1 MMKKILLLCT
11 MVICAT
17 IAFAQEKNCTAL
29 FNEGK
34 RIHDSAAVNDI
45 KTYAAAQKIFK
56 DGLDLG
62 CDKAEFQYWYNIC
75 QTKIEFLTA
84 TLEFTPKSLEFE
96 AAGGKKGI
104 TINTSYKVWDFET
117 LPPQVNDWL
126 TGNQDSQTLLS
137 VTCGENK
144 SLKGR
149 ESYVTIKAGNKTE
162 KIIVTQKGKQNLL
175 PDVVKL
181 LCANLE
187 SNPTVTTKSNAK
199 YKGERATSGQRTGLG
214 GQLSP
219 DGNLFFGKFANGE
232 PVNGIFIDAEVT
244 LSVKRMTNKFQVGN
258 FEDFQL
264 NGEAK
269 TYDEDGVLSY
279 QGIFYNDA
287 PKGDTYWQE
296 NRFPSLKFEILEE
309 NTGFYIGE
317 TKEGLKHGKGIFVL
331 KTGDLWYGD
340 WSNGNKLQG
349 IEINMDGTVK

>member
-1 MMKKILLLCT
+1 MKKNLLFCT
-11 MVICAT
+11 IVLFAT
-17 IAFAQEKNCTAL
+17 IVFAQEKNCNAL

-34 RIHDSAAVNDI
+34 RIHDSANDV
-45 KTYAAAQKIFK
+45 KTYTAAQKIFK
-56 DGLDLG
+56 EGLELG
-62 CDKAEFQYWYNIC
+62 CDKSEFQYWYNIC

-84 TLEFTPKSLEFE
+84 TLEFTPKSLEFD
-96 AAGGKKGI
+96 AAGGKKEI
-104 TINTSYKVWDFET
+104 AVKSSYQAWGFET
-117 LPPQVNDWL
+117 LPLQVNDWL
-126 TGNQDSQTLLS
+126 TGNKESKTLLTVS
-137 VTCGENK
+137 CGENK

-149 ESYVTIKAGNKTE
+149 ESYVTIMAGNKTE
-162 KIIVTQKGKQNLL
+162 KIIVTQKGKKTLL
-175 PDVVKL
+175 PEVLKL
-181 LCANLE
+181 LQANIQ
-187 SNPTVTTKSNAK
+187 SNTTVTTKSNTK
-199 YKGERATSGQRTGLG
+199 YKGEQSASGQRTGLG

-279 QGIFYNDA
+279 QGVFYNDA
-287 PKGDTYWQE
+287 PKGATYWQD
-296 NRFPSLKFEILEE
+296 NRFPSLRFDILEE
-309 NTGFYIGE
+309 KTGFYIGE
-317 TKEGLKHGKGIFVL
+317 TKEGLKHGKGIFVF

-349 IEINMDGTVK
+349 IEINMNGTVK